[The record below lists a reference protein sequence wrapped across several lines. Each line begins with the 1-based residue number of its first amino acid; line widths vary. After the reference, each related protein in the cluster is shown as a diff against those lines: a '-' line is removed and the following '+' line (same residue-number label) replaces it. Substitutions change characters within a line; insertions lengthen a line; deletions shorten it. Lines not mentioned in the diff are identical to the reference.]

1 MIRVSWPL
9 MQRLGIVAAGSS
21 TAASASGASF
31 TVANFLTGV
40 GLGFLLDDDD
50 DASAAQVA
58 QVIFFTVGLLGV
70 GVLLLLGW
78 SRLKKSFK

>member
-9 MQRLGIVAAGSS
+9 FQRLGVVAAGSS

-31 TVANFLTGV
+31 TVANFLTGI
-40 GLGFLLDDDD
+40 GLGFLLDDDED
-50 DASAAQVA
+50 VSTAQVA
-58 QVIFFTVGLLGV
+58 QISVTTVGIMV
-70 GVLLLLGW
+70 VCVLLALGW